1 LHNPTPLNRN
11 DIPPPAQN
19 RGQANAQPNW
29 EGLTS
34 APPRCLKCGKSE
46 HMMTNCRKGDCY
58 CKGLFMEYE
67 ESADD
72 ALVDVERGLTNDA
85 EKECEEE
92 LVQGDEGPSLVVRS
106 ACKITP
112 RNSEGDDL

>member
-1 LHNPTPLNRN
+1 
-11 DIPPPAQN
+11 
-19 RGQANAQPNW
+19 
-29 EGLTS
+29 
-34 APPRCLKCGKSE
+34 
-46 HMMTNCRKGDCY
+46 
-58 CKGLFMEYE
+58 MEYE

-112 RNSEGDDL
+112 RNSEGDD